1 MNYKYSVI
9 VVLVLVIL
17 ILASV
22 NYIRETE
29 KLEKF
34 QENVEN
40 ELSKVNIE
48 KSKNIIYQRNMD
60 NDILYLNVRA
70 QQDID
75 GGNGTFYLFNKP
87 NSSINVSNINSRN
100 FTFSFFFRT
109 MIAPEQA
116 SIRQVLV
123 SSNYWYVD
131 LINNTLRLVFNGIP
145 VVSVVSIAPN
155 IDYNCVIVIAN
166 NGINIIVNGNE
177 KLKKMDMPDLI
188 TRTLKMGLDK
198 NNKNNFFGMMGGIFI
213 SKEPLTGDEIC
224 EVTNFCQFE
233 STECSFVPYGP
244 NPMECIKSC
253 SNNCKSA
260 ECQQICLGCNDPDSC
275 DWVERTAE
283 NTRLGS
289 DADVPS
295 APQIR
300 AMAYD
305 QGKIL
310 LDWKQ
315 PETTGGK
322 IKSYVIVAYE
332 SFNRSNGIRTSVLSH
347 PNCSVCEYLVTGL
360 RNQVYYDIGVRA
372 VNEIGISD
380 MSNIETIAPQGP
392 ISPREISDSLVETDN
407 EIMKDF
413 LKDLDV
419 SQNSCNVIGSKNKEG
434 HVLDSGIPDFVDEIK
449 DFYSDK
455 LKNVN
460 K

>member
-1 MNYKYSVI
+1 MNNNYSIIVLLLIILI
-9 VVLVLVIL
+9 VVTIVYL
-17 ILASV
+17 
-22 NYIRETE
+22 RQTE
-29 KLEKF
+29 QIENF

-40 ELSKVNIE
+40 GLSKVNIE
-48 KSKNIIYQRNMD
+48 NSKNIIYQKDMD
-60 NDILYLNVRA
+60 NDILYLNVRVSE
-70 QQDID
+70 DIK
-75 GGNGTFYLFNKP
+75 GSNGQFYMFNKP
-87 NSSINVSNINSRN
+87 NAAINISNINSRN

-109 MIAPEQA
+109 MVSPEQS

-131 LINNTLRLVFNGIP
+131 LLNNTLRLVFNGIP
-145 VVSVVSIAPN
+145 VTSIVSIAPN
-155 IDYNCVIVIAN
+155 IDYNCVVVIAN

-177 KLKKMDMPDLI
+177 KLKKMDMPDLV

-213 SKEPLTGDEIC
+213 SKEPLTTDEVC

-244 NPMECIKSC
+244 NVMDCIKSC
-253 SNNCKSA
+253 SNNCKSE
-260 ECQQICLGCNDPDSC
+260 ECQEICLDCNDPDSC
-275 DWVERTAE
+275 AWVERTSE

-289 DADVPS
+289 DADVPE

-300 AMAYD
+300 AISYD
-305 QGKIL
+305 EGKVL
-310 LDWKQ
+310 LDWKK
-315 PETTGGK
+315 PETTGGN
-322 IKSYVIVAYE
+322 IDSYVIVVYE
-332 SFNRSNGIRTSVLSH
+332 SFNRANGIRTSVLSN
-347 PNCSVCEYLVTGL
+347 PTCSVCEYMVTGL

-372 VNEIGISD
+372 VNEVGISE
-380 MSNIETIAPQGP
+380 MSNVETIAPQGP
-392 ISPREISDSLVETDN
+392 ISSREISDSLVETDN

-413 LKDLDV
+413 YKDLNI

-434 HVLDSGIPDFVDEIK
+434 HILDSAPPDFVSEIK

-455 LKNVN
+455 LKTVD